1 MVSLSITSGLHAGAT
16 LDLAPG
22 EYTIGRDEAACD
34 IVLSDADIL
43 PQHAKLV
50 VLAEGAPVLHGLAD
64 ASIEVRSRKH
74 TGGPLTLERDDPV
87 VLGRST
93 LRFSWA
99 APKPK
104 AQPEPGAPPHTAA
117 GSPPLR
123 TGVRGF
129 LRDAGW
135 ASGSMAAVGIAF
147 ALVLN
152 SLSSSATTESGKVA
166 EVERVL
172 ASLRHADLEVR
183 RQPSG
188 AILVAGYVP
197 TQGERDRIE
206 AALRRVRADIRVQ
219 VVPVGAA
226 RNMDPGLRPAAGG
239 VASADKKSVLL
250 DGGNAPA
257 PKVASEPAKDQT
269 EVALRVRAVRTD
281 AAGEPILETEEG
293 TRYGIGSLLPGGY
306 MVVNLD
312 ADHIVLSKG
321 RDRFLYSLG
330 SGEAAAQ
337 GGAGAPSEAVAAPR
351 PASYRDL

>member
-50 VLAEGAPVLHGLAD
+50 VPAEGAPVLHGLAD
-64 ASIEVRSRKH
+64 APIEVRSRKQA
-74 TGGPLTLERDDPV
+74 GGPVALERDEPV

-93 LRFSWA
+93 LRFTWA

-104 AQPEPGAPPHTAA
+104 AQPEAGVAQQPPSA
-117 GSPPLR
+117 GRPPLR

-172 ASLRHADLEVR
+172 TSLRHNDLEVR

-197 TQGERDRIE
+197 TQAERDRIE
-206 AALRRVRADIRVQ
+206 AALRRVRADIQLQ

-226 RNMDPGLRPAAGG
+226 RNIDPGLRTAAGG

-250 DGGNAPA
+250 DGASAPA
-257 PKVASEPAKDQT
+257 PKIAAEPAKEQT

-281 AAGEPILETEEG
+281 GAGEPVLETEEG

-312 ADHIVLSKG
+312 TDHIVLSKG

-330 SGEAAAQ
+330 TGEATAQ
-337 GGAGAPSEAVAAPR
+337 GAGTPGEPAAAPR
-351 PASYRDL
+351 PASFRDL